1 MAGRGTLMLL
11 DTCALLWLAEGGKEL
26 SAAARAQIESSTV
39 VYVSAISAFEI
50 GLKHRA
56 GKLAL
61 PVPPGAWFRR
71 LVEHHGLAVLPL
83 DWDVCLA
90 ATELPPLH
98 RDPCD
103 PFIIATAKLRRLPVV
118 TADPRFRD
126 YGVEL
131 V

>member
-11 DTCALLWLAEGGKEL
+11 DTCALLWLAEGAKEL
-26 SAAARAQIESSTV
+26 GAAVREQIESSAV

-56 GKLAL
+56 GKLVL
-61 PVPPGAWFRR
+61 PVPPGEWFRR
-71 LVEHHGLAVLPL
+71 IVEHHGLAVLPL
-83 DWDVCLA
+83 DWEVCLA

-98 RDPCD
+98 KDPCD
-103 PFIIATAKLRRLPVV
+103 RFIIATAKLRRLPVV

-126 YGVEL
+126 YGVE
-131 V
+131 VV